1 MKKYARALLKSI
13 SWIVVIFLIT
23 ISVVIIFSSF
33 SKNKSINILTVQS
46 GSMEPNI
53 KLGSVVVVKNSN
65 DYKIRDVITYISDDN
80 SSTTTTHR
88 INAIEY
94 EDDGSPKYITKG
106 DANNVEDG
114 GKIDKN
120 QVLGKVIFNIPYL
133 GYAIKF
139 VKAPIGLIIFL
150 IIPAIIFIANEL
162 SVIKK
167 EIVLIRSKK

>member
-1 MKKYARALLKSI
+1 MKKYAKALLKSI
-13 SWIVVIFLIT
+13 SWVVVIFLIT
-23 ISVVIIFSSF
+23 ISVIIIFSSF
-33 SKNKSINILTVQS
+33 NKNKSLNILTVQS

-53 KLGSVVVVKNSN
+53 ELGSVVIVKNN
-65 DYKIRDVITYISDDN
+65 NEYKIKDVITYISDNN

-94 EDDGSPKYITKG
+94 TEDGSPKYITKG
-106 DANNVEDG
+106 DANDVEDG
-114 GKIDKN
+114 KKIDKN

-139 VKAPIGLIIFL
+139 VKAPIGLIVFL
-150 IIPAIIFIANEL
+150 IIPAIIYVANEL

-167 EIVLIRSKK
+167 EIVLIRTKK